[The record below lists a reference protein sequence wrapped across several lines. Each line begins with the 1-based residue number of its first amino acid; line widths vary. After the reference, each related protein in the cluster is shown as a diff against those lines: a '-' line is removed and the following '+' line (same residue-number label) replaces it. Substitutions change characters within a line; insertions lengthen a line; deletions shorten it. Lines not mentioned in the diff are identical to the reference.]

1 MQAEKKCNRVA
12 LVHIKPDGER
22 IPHKILWDHELIGP
36 DYVLPWKAAR
46 KAIETGERQIL
57 SKSGRWSLEITPS
70 YEPKP
75 PEPEPPKP
83 FDLGEFIE
91 CHLKNPEVL
100 LLYS

>member
-1 MQAEKKCNRVA
+1 MQ
-12 LVHIKPDGER
+12 
-22 IPHKILWDHELIGP
+22 
-36 DYVLPWKAAR
+36 AR

-83 FDLGEFIE
+83 FDLSEFIE
-91 CHLKNPEVL
+91 FHLKNPEVL
-100 LLYS
+100 LLYVVVLTLVFGVLNLIFGS